1 MRAVSFLI
9 LAAFYRIAYSS
20 LVNHGATVSV
30 NGVLYF
36 VHPEPVGFLPLSSS
50 LHHQGLVEFVPAT
63 IFEATDNRFDES
75 SLNDTVKAWLAED
88 DVFNIGFLHAIYV
101 KKDSDD
107 VPGLLNY
114 QYQGNTSSLWKEIDY
129 SFNVPN
135 GPYILNPSTGS
146 LHTPYRLYLD
156 TQGAFTQGV
165 IPLSSGSFAPLPAAL
180 PGSSS
185 ISIGVPSR
193 IYYTPTDDYPLAGV
207 RIGVKDIYDVHGL
220 KTGAG
225 SRAYYDIYPE
235 ANGTAPALQHLLDA
249 GAVLVGKMKTTQY
262 AAPENVRDA
271 IDYQAPFNPRGDG
284 YQEVG
289 SSSSG
294 AGAGIA
300 SYHWLDLAL
309 GSDTG
314 GSIRIPAEDNGIFGN
329 RPTHGLV
336 DLSRVIPLGP
346 EFDTAGFLARDIEI
360 WSTACRVMYSNFT
373 ANYTRYPKRV
383 LTYDLPSAKDTDISD
398 SDRVIVQFVD
408 RLAKFLSADL
418 ATFNH
423 TEEWSRSHP
432 AGTPSDLQELVG
444 STWAVISAK
453 QQTLL
458 VRDPFFKDYAAAYD
472 GRVPF
477 VNPSTHGSW
486 SWSDTL
492 PSLLDEAVANK
503 TIFKSWWD
511 EVMLPKNA
519 ETCSES
525 LMIYT
530 FKNATPEYRSD
541 YGSAMGSGGL
551 VGVLLGL
558 NIGFISPM
566 AGNPDFSIP
575 IGQVKYDSSITR
587 HVEYLPV
594 SIRIMAAEGCDVGMN
609 PQSISDKS
617 QHRACDPCRKRKVR
631 CSRHTPLCERCSHF
645 ALTCEYSPM
654 RTIGRP
660 RRGQPLGY
668 RANGVASTGAASMS
682 PEVMD
687 TGNFAGIMD
696 QFLDDLGT
704 PLPSF
709 DMDFSTDQDDAQ
721 RQEPL
726 PSDLFNGAS
735 MQQDQNGV
743 FPGTTEKQVDVTPT
757 SQNTENIATP
767 GLSSQRCSCIEL
779 VNQHFSDIES
789 SLETFQ
795 TLKVLKQSLASA
807 RTILECTVCFQSI
820 KSPRTSRNVYLL
832 GSLLSS
838 IGSSYGD
845 CFYIQKQRT
854 AESSV
859 SGTPIRLVVGQQP
872 DARDMVELSLE
883 GPSYIAFLQAS
894 LKGELDCLVKLGE
907 GLATRQ
913 SQLHTEGHEN
923 CETGTSCSNTESLPT
938 TKHPTEVC
946 PKEVDMTTACACFRT
961 VDQVKAAIAEAQR
974 IISA

>member
-1 MRAVSFLI
+1 MYIVSLLT
-9 LAAFYRIAYSS
+9 LAAFYGVARAG
-20 LVNHGATVSV
+20 LVNLGATVTV
-30 NGVLYF
+30 NGVYYF
-36 VHPEPVGFLPLSSS
+36 VDPEPVGVLPSSS
-50 LHHQGLVEFVPAT
+50 GLHHHSNFGFVPVT
-63 IFEATDNRFDES
+63 VFEAIDNRFDES
-75 SLNDTVKAWLAED
+75 TFNDTIKAWLAQD
-88 DVFNIGFLHAIYV
+88 DVFNKGFLQEIYV

-107 VPGLLNY
+107 VPGLSNY
-114 QYQGNTSSLWKEIDY
+114 QYQGNMSSSWEEIDY
-129 SFNVPN
+129 TFNVPN

-165 IPLSSGSFAPLPAAL
+165 IPLSGGSFAPLPAAL

-185 ISIGVPSR
+185 ITVGVPSR
-193 IYYTPTDDYPLAGV
+193 IYHPPSDDYPLAGV
-207 RIGVKDIYDVHGL
+207 RIGVKDIYDVSGL

-235 ANGTAPALQHLLDA
+235 ANGTAPAVQQLLDA
-249 GAVLVGKMKTTQY
+249 GAVLVGKMKTTQF
-262 AAPENVRDA
+262 AAPENARDA

-314 GSIRIPAEDNGIFGN
+314 GSIRVPAEDNGIFGN

-346 EFDTAGFLARDIEI
+346 EFDTAGFLARDAET
-360 WSTACRVMYSNFT
+360 WATACKVMYSNLT
-373 ANYTRYPKRV
+373 TNYTRYPKRV
-383 LTYDLPSAKDTDISD
+383 LTYDFPSTKDADLSD
-398 SDRVIVQFVD
+398 SDRVVVQFVD
-408 RLAKFLSADL
+408 RLVEFLSADL
-418 ATFNH
+418 STFNH

-432 AGTPSDLQELVG
+432 AGTPSDLQEFVG

-453 QQTLL
+453 QQTRL

-477 VNPSTHGSW
+477 VNPSTNGSW
-486 SWSDTL
+486 SWSDSL
-492 PSLLDEAVANK
+492 PPLLDEAIANK
-503 TIFKSWWD
+503 TMFKTWWD
-511 EVMLPKNA
+511 EVMLPKNS

-525 LMIYT
+525 LMLYT
-530 FKNATPEYRSD
+530 FRDAAPEYRSD
-541 YGSAMGSGGL
+541 YGSAMGSGDL

-558 NIGFISPM
+558 NMGFISPM
-566 AGNPDFSIP
+566 VGNPDFSIP
-575 IGQVKYDSSITR
+575 IGQARYHSSITR
-587 HVEYLPV
+587 HAEYLSV
-594 SIRIMAAEGCDVGMN
+594 SVRIMAAEGCDG
-609 PQSISDKS
+609 
-617 QHRACDPCRKRKVR
+617 KRKVR

-668 RANGVASTGAASMS
+668 RANGVSVTAAS

-709 DMDFSTDQDDAQ
+709 DMGFSTEQDNAQ
-721 RQEPL
+721 GQEVL
-726 PSDLFNGAS
+726 PSDLFDGAA

-743 FPGTTEKQVDVTPT
+743 YPGAAEKAMDMTPT
-757 SQNTENIATP
+757 SQNTENITTA
-767 GLSSQRCSCIEL
+767 GLSSQKCSCIEL

-845 CFYIQKQRT
+845 FFYAQKQQT

>member
-1 MRAVSFLI
+1 MHTALLLI
-9 LAAFYRIAYSS
+9 LATLYGVVRTS
-20 LVNHGATVSV
+20 LTNLGATVTV
-30 NGVLYF
+30 NGVYYF
-36 VHPEPVGFLPLSSS
+36 VHPEPVAVLPLSS
-50 LHHQGLVEFVPAT
+50 GLRPHGHADFVPVAM
-63 IFEATDNRFDES
+63 FEATDNQFDES
-75 SLNDTVKAWLAED
+75 TLNHTVNAWLAED
-88 DVFNIGFLHAIYV
+88 DVFNKGFLQEIYV
-101 KKDSDD
+101 KKDSND
-107 VPGLLNY
+107 VPGLSNY
-114 QYQGNTSSLWKEIDY
+114 QYQGNTSSLSWQEIDY
-129 SFNVPN
+129 SFNAPT

-156 TQGAFTQGV
+156 TQGAFTQGM

-185 ISIGVPSR
+185 ITIGVPSR
-193 IYYTPTDDYPLAGV
+193 IYYAPSEKYPLAGV

-225 SRAYYDIYPE
+225 SRAYYDLYPE
-235 ANGTAPALQHLLDA
+235 ANGTAPAVQHLVDA
-249 GAVLVGKMKTTQY
+249 GAILVGKMKTTQF
-262 AAPENVRDA
+262 AAPENARDA

-294 AGAGIA
+294 AGAGMA

-314 GSIRIPAEDNGIFGN
+314 GSIRIPAEDTGIFGN

-346 EFDTAGFLARDIEI
+346 EFDTAGFLARDAEI
-360 WSTACRVMYSNFT
+360 WKTACRVMYSNLT
-373 ANYTRYPKRV
+373 TGYTRYPKRI
-383 LTYDLPSAKDTDISD
+383 LTYDLSSAKDADLPD
-398 SDRVIVQFVD
+398 SDRIIVQFVD
-408 RLAKFLSADL
+408 RLVKFLSADL
-418 ATFNH
+418 STSNF
-423 TEEWSRSHP
+423 TEEWSHSHP
-432 AGTPSDLQELVG
+432 AGTPSDLQEFIG
-444 STWAVISAK
+444 SAWAVISAK
-453 QQTLL
+453 QQTRL

-477 VNPSTHGSW
+477 VNPSTNGSW
-486 SWSDTL
+486 SWSDTV
-492 PSLLDEAVANK
+492 PELLNEAVANK

-519 ETCSES
+519 EACSES
-525 LMIYT
+525 LMLYA
-530 FKNATPEYRSD
+530 FKDATPEYRSD
-541 YGSAMGSGGL
+541 YGSAMGFGGL
-551 VGVLLGL
+551 TGVLLGL
-558 NIGFISPM
+558 NTGFISPM
-566 AGNPDFSIP
+566 VGNPDFSIP

-587 HVEYLPV
+587 HAEYLPV
-594 SIRIMAAEGCDVGMN
+594 SIRIMAAEGCD
-609 PQSISDKS
+609 
-617 QHRACDPCRKRKVR
+617 
-631 CSRHTPLCERCSHF
+631 
-645 ALTCEYSPM
+645 
-654 RTIGRP
+654 GRP

-668 RANGVASTGAASMS
+668 RANGLVGTAAS

-709 DMDFSTDQDDAQ
+709 DMGFSTDQDNAQ
-721 RQEPL
+721 GQEEL
-726 PSDLFNGAS
+726 PSHLFDGTA

-743 FPGTTEKQVDVTPT
+743 YPGTAEKPMDVTPM
-757 SQNTENIATP
+757 SQNTESIATP
-767 GLSSQRCSCIEL
+767 GTISQKCSCIEL
-779 VNQHFSDIES
+779 VNQYFSDIES

-845 CFYIQKQRT
+845 FFYVQKQR

-872 DARDMVELSLE
+872 DARDVVELSLE

-974 IISA
+974 IIAA

>member
-9 LAAFYRIAYSS
+9 LAAFFRVAYSN

-50 LHHQGLVEFVPAT
+50 LHHQGLVDFVPAT

-88 DVFNIGFLHAIYV
+88 DVFNKGFLQAIYV

-225 SRAYYDIYPE
+225 SRAYYDTYPE

-249 GAVLVGKMKTTQY
+249 GAVLVGKMKTTQF

-360 WSTACRVMYSNFT
+360 WSTACRVMYSNLT

-444 STWAVISAK
+444 SAWAVISAK

-519 ETCSES
+519 QACSES
-525 LMIYT
+525 LMLYT
-530 FKNATPEYRSD
+530 FKHATPEYRSD

-575 IGQVKYDSSITR
+575 IGQFKYDSSITR

-594 SIRIMAAEGCDVGMN
+594 SIRIMAAEGCDGMLLDLVN
-609 PQSISDKS
+609 DLVK
-617 QHRACDPCRKRKVR
+617 
-631 CSRHTPLCERCSHF
+631 
-645 ALTCEYSPM
+645 
-654 RTIGRP
+654 
-660 RRGQPLGY
+660 
-668 RANGVASTGAASMS
+668 
-682 PEVMD
+682 
-687 TGNFAGIMD
+687 AGILS
-696 QFLDDLGT
+696 QV
-704 PLPSF
+704 
-709 DMDFSTDQDDAQ
+709 Q
-721 RQEPL
+721 
-726 PSDLFNGAS
+726 
-735 MQQDQNGV
+735 
-743 FPGTTEKQVDVTPT
+743 PG
-757 SQNTENIATP
+757 NN
-767 GLSSQRCSCIEL
+767 LL
-779 VNQHFSDIES
+779 VN
-789 SLETFQ
+789 
-795 TLKVLKQSLASA
+795 
-807 RTILECTVCFQSI
+807 
-820 KSPRTSRNVYLL
+820 
-832 GSLLSS
+832 
-838 IGSSYGD
+838 
-845 CFYIQKQRT
+845 
-854 AESSV
+854 
-859 SGTPIRLVVGQQP
+859 
-872 DARDMVELSLE
+872 
-883 GPSYIAFLQAS
+883 
-894 LKGELDCLVKLGE
+894 
-907 GLATRQ
+907 
-913 SQLHTEGHEN
+913 
-923 CETGTSCSNTESLPT
+923 
-938 TKHPTEVC
+938 
-946 PKEVDMTTACACFRT
+946 
-961 VDQVKAAIAEAQR
+961 
-974 IISA
+974 